1 MPTTLQ
7 GLLIVFF
14 VLPGFLAVEVD
25 ARRRPAREHSAFDK
39 TVLSVLYSAFVHLPL
54 LFCWSFAAV
63 RWLGADFNILTEEW
77 ITQQIRARPLH
88 LQGYIMAYFASSMAT
103 GWLLGSCLAGVTRHI
118 APVWA
123 RETYLRVLP
132 KGWTDRVMERLRRPA
147 FVAAISVLV
156 KMKSG
161 DQYAGILRTAPG
173 DYDELQQKD
182 KYFSIIQAVYL
193 PKDGSLEK
201 LGGDQVVLL
210 NMADVEALLVA
221 VEPLLQ

>member
-7 GLLIVFF
+7 GLLIILF

-25 ARRRPAREHSAFDK
+25 AHRRPARERSVFDK

-54 LFCWSFAAV
+54 LVCWSYAALT
-63 RWLGADFNILTEEW
+63 WLDADFSIVTEGW
-77 ITQQIRARPLH
+77 IMQQIRERPLRV
-88 LQGYIMAYFASSMAT
+88 QGYIVAYFASTMAA
-103 GWLLGSCLAGVTRHI
+103 GYLLGSSLAKLTRHV

-132 KGWTDRVMERLRRPA
+132 KRWTDRMTEWLRRPK
-147 FVAAISVLV
+147 FTGAISVLV

-161 DQYAGILRTAPG
+161 DQDAGILRTAPG

-182 KYFSIIQAVYL
+182 KYFSIVRAVYL
-193 PKDGSLEK
+193 PKDGVLET
-201 LGGDQVVLL
+201 LDDDQVVLL
-210 NMADVEALLVA
+210 NMADIEALLIA
-221 VEPLLQ
+221 VEPLV

>member
-54 LFCWSFAAV
+54 
-63 RWLGADFNILTEEW
+63 
-77 ITQQIRARPLH
+77 
-88 LQGYIMAYFASSMAT
+88 
-103 GWLLGSCLAGVTRHI
+103 
-118 APVWA
+118 
-123 RETYLRVLP
+123 
-132 KGWTDRVMERLRRPA
+132 
-147 FVAAISVLV
+147 
-156 KMKSG
+156 
-161 DQYAGILRTAPG
+161 
-173 DYDELQQKD
+173 
-182 KYFSIIQAVYL
+182 SIIQAVYL
-193 PKDGSLEK
+193 PKDGILEK

-221 VEPLLQ
+221 VEPLL